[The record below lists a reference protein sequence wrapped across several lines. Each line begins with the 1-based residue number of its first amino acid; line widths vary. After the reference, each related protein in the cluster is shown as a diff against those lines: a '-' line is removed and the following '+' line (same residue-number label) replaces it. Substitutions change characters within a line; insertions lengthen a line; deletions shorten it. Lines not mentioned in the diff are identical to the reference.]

1 MHKLKWSLYILIVLA
16 LLSTSAALAKSNPFP
31 EIIPLPDGF
40 RPEGIVSG
48 YGTDFYAG
56 SLANG
61 AIFMG
66 DFRTGT
72 GSILVEGSTGGVAVG
87 LAFDERTGFLFVA
100 GGPTGTAAVYDTG
113 NGDQVGFYTLTGPGS
128 FINDVI
134 VTSSAA
140 FFTDSFNARLFKLPL
155 SRSGGLPDPSEVQIL
170 PLSGD
175 WVQSSGF
182 NANGI
187 DATPNGD
194 TLILVNS
201 GAGAL
206 FTIDPTSGSAEL
218 IDLGGDSVS
227 AGDGLLLDGKTLYVV
242 RNQLNRIAV
251 IQLASDFSSGELI
264 SSITNPAFDV
274 PTTVT
279 EFGKRLYVVNA
290 RFSTPPTATT
300 QYHAVQIYK
309 P

>member
-1 MHKLKWSLYILIVLA
+1 MHKIKRSLYILIVVA
-16 LLSTSAALAKSNPFP
+16 LLSTTVVFAKSSPFP
-31 EIIPLPDGF
+31 EVIPLPDGF

-61 AIFMG
+61 AIFKG
-66 DFRTGT
+66 DFRSGE
-72 GSILVEGSTGGVAVG
+72 GDILVEGATGNISVG
-87 LAFDERTGFLFVA
+87 LSFDERTGYLFVA
-100 GGPTGTAAVYDTG
+100 GGTTGMARVYDTASG
-113 NGDQVGFYTLTGPGS
+113 ELAGSFALSSPGS
-128 FINDVI
+128 FINDVV
-134 VTSSAA
+134 VTHSAA

-155 SRSGGLPDPSEVQIL
+155 SPDGGLPDPASVEAL

-175 WVQSSGF
+175 WVQAGGF

-201 GAGAL
+201 GLGRL
-206 FTIDPTSGSAEL
+206 FTVDPSSGEAES
-218 IDLGGDSVS
+218 IDLGGASVT
-227 AGDGLLLDGKTLYVV
+227 AGDGILLDGKTLYVV
-242 RNQLNRIAV
+242 RNQLNQIAA
-251 IQLASDFSSGELI
+251 IKLAPDFSSGEI
-264 SSITNPAFDV
+264 ITTLTHPAFDV

-279 EFGKRLYVVNA
+279 EFGSRLYAVNA
-290 RFSTPPTATT
+290 RFSTAPTPTT
-300 QYHAVQIYK
+300 QYDVVQVSK

>member
-16 LLSTSAALAKSNPFP
+16 LLSTSAVLAKSSSFP

-61 AIFMG
+61 EIFKG
-66 DFRTGT
+66 NFRSGT
-72 GSILVEGSTGGVAVG
+72 GSTLVEGATGRVAVG
-87 LAFDERTGFLFVA
+87 LSFDERTGYLFVA

-134 VTSSAA
+134 VTHSAA

-155 SRSGGLPDPSEVQIL
+155 SPDGGLPDPSALEIL
-170 PLSGD
+170 ALSGD
-175 WVQSSGF
+175 WVQAPGF

-194 TLILVNS
+194 ALIVVNS
-201 GAGAL
+201 GQGTL
-206 FTIDPTSGSAEL
+206 FNVDPASGEAEL
-218 IDLGGDSVS
+218 IDLGGASVS
-227 AGDGLLLDGKTLYVV
+227 AGDGILLHGKTLYVV
-242 RNQLNRIAV
+242 RNQLNQIAV
-251 IQLASDFSSGELI
+251 IKLAPDFAAGDVI
-264 SSITNPAFDV
+264 TTITNSAFDV

-279 EFGKRLYVVNA
+279 EFGSRLYAVNA
-290 RFSTPPTATT
+290 RFSTPPTPTT
-300 QYHAVQIYK
+300 DYDVMQVSK

>member
-1 MHKLKWSLYILIVLA
+1 MHRLKGSLYILIVLA
-16 LLSTSAALAKSNPFP
+16 LLSTSAVLAKSSPFP
-31 EIIPLPDGF
+31 ATIPLPDGF

-56 SLANG
+56 SLGNG
-61 AIFMG
+61 AIFKG
-66 DFRTGT
+66 DFRSGE
-72 GSILVEGSTGGVAVG
+72 GNILVQGVAGNIAVG
-87 LAFDERTGFLFVA
+87 LSFDERTGFLFVA
-100 GGPTGTAAVYDTG
+100 GGTTGTARVYDTAS
-113 NGDQVGFYTLTGPGS
+113 GDLAGSFTLSGPGS

-134 VTSSAA
+134 VTHSAA

-155 SRSGGLPDPSEVQIL
+155 SPDGGLPDPSAVETL

-175 WVQSSGF
+175 WVQAGGF

-201 GAGAL
+201 GQGTL
-206 FTIDPTSGSAEL
+206 FKIDPASGDAEL
-218 IDLGGDSVS
+218 IDLDGASVS

-242 RNQLNRIAV
+242 RNQLNQIAA
-251 IQLASDFSSGELI
+251 IQLAPNFASGDV
-264 SSITNPAFDV
+264 ITTITHPAFDV

-279 EFGKRLYVVNA
+279 ELGSRLYAVNA
-290 RFSTPPTATT
+290 RFSTPPTPTT
-300 QYHAVQIYK
+300 QYDVVQVSK

>member
-1 MHKLKWSLYILIVLA
+1 MHKLKWSLYLLIVLA
-16 LLSTSAALAKSNPFP
+16 LLSTSAAFAKSAPFP
-31 EIIPLPDGF
+31 DIIPLPDGF

-61 AIFMG
+61 AIFKG
-66 DFRTGT
+66 DFRSGT
-72 GSILVEGSTGGVAVG
+72 GGLLVEGTSGGVAVG

-100 GGPTGTAAVYDTG
+100 GGPTGTASVYDTG
-113 NGDQVGFYTLTGPGS
+113 DGDQVGSYTLTGPDS
-128 FINDVI
+128 FINDVV

-155 SRSGGLPDPSEVQIL
+155 SPSGGLPDPSEVQIL

-175 WVQSSGF
+175 WVQSAGF

-187 DATPNGD
+187 DATPNGK

-201 GAGAL
+201 GAGTL
-206 FTIDPTSGSAEL
+206 FTVNPTSGSAKL

-242 RNQLNRIAV
+242 RNQLNQIAV
-251 IQLASDFSSGELI
+251 IKMASDFSSGELM
-264 SSITNPAFDV
+264 SSITNSAFDV

-279 EFGKRLYVVNA
+279 EFGNRLYVVNA
-290 RFSTPPTATT
+290 RFSTPPTPTT
-300 QYHAVQIYK
+300 QYDAVQVLK

>member
-1 MHKLKWSLYILIVLA
+1 MYKLKWSLFLLIILV
-16 LLSTSAALAKSNPFP
+16 LLSTSAALAKSSPFP

-61 AIFMG
+61 AIFKG
-66 DFRTGT
+66 DFRSGN
-72 GSILVEGSTGGVAVG
+72 GSILVEGVNGRVAVG
-87 LAFDERTGFLFVA
+87 LSFDERTGYLFVA
-100 GGPTGTAAVYDTG
+100 GGPTGTATVYDTS
-113 NGDQVGFYTLTGPGS
+113 NADQVGFYTLTGPGS
-128 FINDVI
+128 FINDVV
-134 VTSSAA
+134 VTPSAA

-155 SRSGGLPDPSEVQIL
+155 LPTGSLPDPSEVEIL

-175 WVQSSGF
+175 WMQSAGF

-187 DATPNGD
+187 DATPNGQK
-194 TLILVNS
+194 LIVVNS
-201 GAGAL
+201 GQGAL
-206 FTIDPTSGSAEL
+206 FAVDPVSGGAEL
-218 IDLGGDSVS
+218 IDLGGASVS

-242 RNQLNRIAV
+242 RNQLNQIAV
-251 IQLASDFSSGELI
+251 VNLASDFSSGELI
-264 SSITNPAFDV
+264 GSITASEFDV

-279 EFGKRLYVVNA
+279 ELGNRLYAVNA
-290 RFSTPPTATT
+290 RFSTPPTPTT
-300 QYHAVQIYK
+300 EYDVVQVSK

>member
-1 MHKLKWSLYILIVLA
+1 MKKLKGSLYILIVLA
-16 LLSTSAALAKSNPFP
+16 LLSTTVVLAKSSPFP
-31 EIIPLPDGF
+31 EEISLPDGF

-61 AIFMG
+61 AIFKG
-66 DFRTGT
+66 DFRSGD
-72 GSILVEGSTGGVAVG
+72 GDILVEGVAGNISVG
-87 LAFDERTGFLFVA
+87 LSFDERTGFLFVA
-100 GGPTGTAAVYDTG
+100 GGTTGMARVYDTAS
-113 NGDQVGFYTLTGPGS
+113 GDLMGSFTLSGPGS

-134 VTSSAA
+134 VTHSAA

-155 SRSGGLPDPSEVQIL
+155 SSDGGLPAPSGVEIL

-175 WVQSSGF
+175 WVQAGGF

-201 GAGAL
+201 GQGRL
-206 FTIDPTSGSAEL
+206 FTVDPSSGEAKL
-218 IDLGGDSVS
+218 IDLGGASVS
-227 AGDGLLLDGKTLYVV
+227 AGDGILLDGNFLYVV

-251 IQLASDFSSGELI
+251 VKLAPDLSAGKVIVEM
-264 SSITNPAFDV
+264 THPAFDV

-279 EFGKRLYVVNA
+279 EFGSRLYAVNA
-290 RFSTPPTATT
+290 RFSTPPTPTT
-300 QYHAVQIYK
+300 TYSVVQIQK
-309 P
+309 